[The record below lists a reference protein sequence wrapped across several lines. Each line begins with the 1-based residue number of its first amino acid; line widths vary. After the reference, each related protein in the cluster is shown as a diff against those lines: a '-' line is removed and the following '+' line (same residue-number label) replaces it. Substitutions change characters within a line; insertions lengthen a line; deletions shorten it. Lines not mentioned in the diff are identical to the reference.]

1 MVVSSV
7 AFHHGDVHIVLIS
20 RLKPLRGE
28 VDDEDSA
35 IAQGAKAERGLI
47 KLALC

>member
-7 AFHHGDVHIVLIS
+7 AFHYDEVHIVLIC
-20 RLKPLRGE
+20 RLKLLLGDA
-28 VDDEDSA
+28 DDEDSA
-35 IAQGAKAERGLI
+35 IAQGAKAERGLS